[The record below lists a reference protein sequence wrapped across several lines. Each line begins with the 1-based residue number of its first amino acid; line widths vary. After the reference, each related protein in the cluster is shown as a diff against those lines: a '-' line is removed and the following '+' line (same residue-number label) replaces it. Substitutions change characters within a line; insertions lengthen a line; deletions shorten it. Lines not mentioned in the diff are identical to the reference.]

1 VLPLH
6 ALALYSLSSSA
17 LQIYFTPFLFFR
29 ILLHLHFLC
38 TALSLLHYL
47 SLSEVFSL
55 WALAGSSL
63 TSRPGVQCDE
73 HTSHSTHT
81 PTKSQCHQYYYSN
94 QHRAFS
100 NPISVLS
107 IHENQSTVF
116 DLFLELQ
123 WTLFQSK
130 TKALLKTNT
139 QTGDPYCH
147 QMGTTWQTSGN

>member
-6 ALALYSLSSSA
+6 AFALYSLSSSA
-17 LQIYFTPFLFFR
+17 LKIYFTPFLFFR

-38 TALSLLHYL
+38 TALSLLYYL

-55 WALAGSSL
+55 WALEVSSL

-81 PTKSQCHQYYYSN
+81 LTKIQCHQYYYSN

-100 NPISVLS
+100 IPICVLS
-107 IHENQSTVF
+107 IHKNQSPVL
-116 DLFLELQ
+116 DLFLKLQ
-123 WTLFQSK
+123 WRLFQSK
-130 TKALLKTNT
+130 TKALLQTNT
-139 QTGDPYCH
+139 QTRDP
-147 QMGTTWQTSGN
+147 